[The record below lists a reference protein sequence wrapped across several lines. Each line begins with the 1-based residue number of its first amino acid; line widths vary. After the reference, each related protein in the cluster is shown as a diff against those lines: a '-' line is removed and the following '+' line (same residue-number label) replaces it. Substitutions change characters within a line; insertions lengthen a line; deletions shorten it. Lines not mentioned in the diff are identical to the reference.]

1 MENQVIEDEIQQGI
15 FQEQS
20 FLPSA
25 HNCSTTDCT
34 ISTCDF
40 EAFLGGLAEGSVDL
54 ILTDPPYA
62 ISRNTGFQHIGK
74 KSVERFAVSM
84 EFGEWD
90 QQEINL
96 TTLAHSAFGAL
107 RKGGTAIV
115 FYDVWKITKLAEA
128 LSSAGFVQLRLIEW
142 MKTNP
147 VPLNSKINY
156 LTNAREVAVLAVKG
170 GKPTFNSVYDNGVY
184 NFPIPRG
191 KRLHPTQKPLRLFK
205 ELVQKHSL
213 EGDLVVDPFLG
224 SGTSAI
230 AALECSRR
238 FKGCDVSAKYASIAQ
253 KRLSECDG
261 KRPRLPIQ

>member
-1 MENQVIEDEIQQGI
+1 MENQVIQDEIQPSI
-15 FQEQS
+15 LQEQS
-20 FLPSA
+20 WSPSV
-25 HNCSTTDCT
+25 HNRSTNDCT

-40 EAFLGGLAEGSVDL
+40 EAFLSGLPKESVDL

-74 KSVERFAVSM
+74 NSVERFAVSM

-115 FYDVWKITKLAEA
+115 FYDLWKITKLAEA
-128 LSSAGFVQLRLIEW
+128 LSRAGFVQLRLIEW
-142 MKTNP
+142 MKSNP

-224 SGTSAI
+224 SGTSAV
-230 AALECSRR
+230 AACESSRR
-238 FKGCDVSAKYASIAQ
+238 FKGCDVSSEYASIAQ
-253 KRLSECDG
+253 KRVQDSKG
-261 KRPRLPIQ
+261 YQG

>member
-1 MENQVIEDEIQQGI
+1 MENQVIEDELQPSIV
-15 FQEQS
+15 QERS
-20 FLPSA
+20 WSSSVHKRPT
-25 HNCSTTDCT
+25 NDCT

-40 EAFLGGLAEGSVDL
+40 EAFLGGLAKGSVDL

-96 TTLAHSAFGAL
+96 TTLADSAFGAL

-128 LSSAGFVQLRLIEW
+128 LSRAGFVQLRLIEW
-142 MKTNP
+142 MKSNP
-147 VPLNSKINY
+147 VPLNSQINY

-191 KRLHPTQKPLRLFK
+191 KRWHPTQKPLRLFK
-205 ELVQKHSL
+205 ELIQKHSL

-224 SGTSAI
+224 SGTSAV
-230 AALECSRR
+230 AACECSRR
-238 FKGCDVSAKYASIAQ
+238 FKGCDVNSEYTSIAQ
-253 KRLSECDG
+253 KRMLD
-261 KRPRLPIQ
+261 

>member
-1 MENQVIEDEIQQGI
+1 MENQVSEDEIQPSI
-15 FQEQS
+15 VQEQS
-20 FLPSA
+20 WSPSA
-25 HNCSTTDCT
+25 PNRSTNDCT

-40 EAFLGGLAEGSVDL
+40 EAFFSALDKGSVDL

-96 TTLAHSAFGAL
+96 ATLAHSAFAAL

-115 FYDVWKITKLAEA
+115 FYDLWKITKLAEA
-128 LSSAGFVQLRLIEW
+128 LSNAGFVQLRLVEW

-147 VPLNSKINY
+147 VPLNSKTNY

-170 GKPTFNSVYDNGVY
+170 GKPTFNSVYDNGAY

-191 KRLHPTQKPLRLFK
+191 RLHPTQKPLRLFK
-205 ELVQKHSL
+205 ELVHKHSL

-224 SGTSAI
+224 SGTSAV
-230 AALECSRR
+230 AAYESSRR
-238 FKGCDVSAKYASIAQ
+238 FKGCDASAKYTAIAQ
-253 KRLSECDG
+253 QRVSNCDG
-261 KRPRLPIQ
+261 KPLTLPIQ